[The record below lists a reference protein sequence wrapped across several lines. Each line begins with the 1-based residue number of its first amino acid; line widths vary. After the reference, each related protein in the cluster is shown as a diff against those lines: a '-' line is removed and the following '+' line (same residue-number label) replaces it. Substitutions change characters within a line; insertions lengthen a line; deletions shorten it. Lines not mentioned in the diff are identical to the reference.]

1 MTEKKGG
8 KQSKQH
14 FLVSVDG
21 EKVDKPTVIWK
32 SKKPRAFRQANATW
46 KISRFLFFKHKSSM
60 QVEITENVSV
70 KLNEKMIHQERS
82 VILFMDNAF
91 VHPKSLR
98 IVYLPKNTTSSLPPL
113 DPGIVQQEAYEVS

>member
-1 MTEKKGG
+1 
-8 KQSKQH
+8 
-14 FLVSVDG
+14 
-21 EKVDKPTVIWK
+21 
-32 SKKPRAFRQANATW
+32 
-46 KISRFLFFKHKSSM
+46 M
-60 QVEITENVSV
+60 QVEITENISV